1 MRHGM
6 LDLETAG
13 AATCRGTQGPCG
25 AVHDVSRCGTVYG
38 ADLGCSSSYSI
49 GRLMLCLRTGVW
61 SRLPCQQQLNT
72 DESVVSQV
80 PDARVWEK
88 AGCYSQAWRT
98 ENRSKIP
105 IRRVVE
111 PVKYEGDD
119 PRGLSSFH
127 SLVTSK
133 PYRRIPAGLNL
144 EWRAGTMCS
153 LRWCPYCLMKYRWA
167 ITSRC

>member
-1 MRHGM
+1 MESAEACVTTHLLKRAAPKTDDAKASVCP
-6 LDLETAG
+6 LPILRRRNAARDVNLVTAG

-49 GRLMLCLRTGVW
+49 GRLRVCLRTGVW

-88 AGCYSQAWRT
+88 AGCYTQAWRT

-111 PVKYEGDD
+111 PME
-119 PRGLSSFH
+119 
-127 SLVTSK
+127 K
-133 PYRRIPAGLNL
+133 P
-144 EWRAGTMCS
+144 
-153 LRWCPYCLMKYRWA
+153 
-167 ITSRC
+167 